1 MKKKTKIIIITAV
14 VLVVAIIALTVYMI
28 IPKKNIDYSLLDTKV
43 VDLPKYTD
51 TALSSEN
58 VVVLGEVN
66 GNQLTYQRDTMAFN
80 VKNSDKPT
88 VFTSG
93 VNITHFAPTGDPESD
108 KGMYT
113 LCQIGYT
120 DFKGVEDVFD
130 TTSTE
135 CEITEKALENGI
147 ALELSFT
154 DYKIS
159 FTLEVWLN
167 EYGIKAR
174 IPVDSIKE
182 EDIYGI
188 TSITLFPMMG
198 AIKNNPNGFA
208 VFPDGSGSLYKFGK
222 SGNTSPI
229 STFCYFENSFDLDQ
243 IDERIYQG
251 QYNVMLPTYGI
262 TDGATGVVG
271 YVTEGD
277 ENAYITLSPAFS
289 DTGRNRLTA
298 SCMYRKSYSYISPSD
313 VEITEVEK
321 NISAVD
327 YGIQYFFIDNTD
339 PSAVSTPAASTVT
352 DTAATDEEAAPVLNI
367 PAVKNGEYITYAD
380 MATIIRGYMLDKGL
394 LNNDSNNNEDIKA
407 NLQIVM
413 AAKGNSGM
421 DTGLKTLTAF
431 EDVEKIIN
439 EVEEDSR
446 ENLRVYM
453 LGWQEGGYG
462 LNPSGDKIAGDL
474 GSKSDL
480 ADLNKYL
487 TDSKIESYMVADYIY
502 ALSDGIGF
510 NKNSQAVYN
519 EMNLPIT
526 NGNYTAYLRN
536 SLVELKTYI
545 EDRLPYY
552 KSVNANGVAF
562 EKVGYYLYDDYSSGG
577 KLLRAETAA
586 AMLKTAKVTAD
597 EKLDVAV
604 QGGNAYMLSVA
615 DAIYDMPE
623 KSSEM
628 VQMEYSIPFY
638 QMIVHGSIPYT
649 GNVSGNMAADYQQQ
663 KLKWIEYGSQPNFVL
678 TYNTSEL
685 LKNTYAESAFATD
698 YDEHMETVNECIKE
712 FNTKLGFTAKE
723 AMTDHKVLAESVVS
737 VTYEGGNT
745 IYINY
750 NEENV
755 TVNGINIPAEDYVIV
770 EGGSAQ

>member
-1 MKKKTKIIIITAV
+1 MKKKTKVLIAVIAII
-14 VLVVAIIALTVYMI
+14 VVAAIALTVYAI

-43 VDLPKYTD
+43 VDLPKYTE
-51 TALSSEN
+51 AEVSSEN

-66 GNQLTYQRDTMAFN
+66 GKKLTYQRDTMAFN
-80 VKNSDKPT
+80 ITNAAKPT

-93 VNITHFAPTGDPESD
+93 VNITHFAPTGDAESD
-108 KGMYT
+108 KSMYT
-113 LCQIGYT
+113 LCQVAYT
-120 DFKGVEDVFD
+120 DFKGLEDVFD

-135 CEITEKALENGI
+135 CEIKEKALENGI
-147 ALELSFT
+147 ALELNFT
-154 DYKIS
+154 QYNIS
-159 FTLEVWLN
+159 FTVEVWLN
-167 EYGIKAR
+167 EYGMKVR
-174 IPVDSIKE
+174 VPVDSIKE
-182 EDIYGI
+182 EGMYGI

-198 AIKNNPNGFA
+198 AVKNNPNGFV

-222 SGNTSPI
+222 SSNTSPI
-229 STFCYFENSFDLDQ
+229 STFCYFENSFDLDE
-243 IDERIYQG
+243 IDERISQG

-271 YVTEGD
+271 YVTEGG

-298 SCMYRKSYSYISPSD
+298 SCMYRKSYSYVSPNN

-339 PSAVSTPAASTVT
+339 PSAANVPAVTSAT
-352 DTAATDEEAAPVLNI
+352 DTVATEETATPTISI
-367 PAVKNGEYITYAD
+367 PAVANGDYITYAD
-380 MATIIRGYMLDKGL
+380 MASIIRGYMLDKGL
-394 LNNDSNNNEDIKA
+394 LNKQASGNNDIKA
-407 NLQIVM
+407 NLQIIM

-421 DTGLKTLTAF
+421 DTSLKTLTTF
-431 EDVEKIIN
+431 DNVKDIIN
-439 EVEEDSR
+439 EVEEDNR
-446 ENLRVYM
+446 DNLRVYM

-474 GSKSDL
+474 GKKSDL
-480 ADLNKYL
+480 TGLNKYL

-502 ALSDGIGF
+502 ALNDGIGF
-510 NKNSQAVYN
+510 NKSSQAVYN

-526 NGNYTAYLRN
+526 NGDYTAYLRN
-536 SLVELKTYI
+536 PLVELKEYI
-545 EDRLPYY
+545 DSRLPFF
-552 KSVNANGVAF
+552 KDVNANGVAF
-562 EKVGYYLYDDYSSGG
+562 EKVGYYLYDDYSAGG
-577 KLLRAETAA
+577 SLLRAQSAA
-586 AMLKTAKVTAD
+586 AMLKTAKVTSD
-597 EKLDVAV
+597 EKLNVAV

-615 DAIYDMPE
+615 DVIYDMPE

-628 VQMEYSIPFY
+628 VQMQYSIPFY

-649 GNVSGNMAADYQQQ
+649 GNVAGNMAADYAQQ

-685 LKNTYAESAFATD
+685 LKNTYAETAFATD
-698 YDEHMETVNECIKE
+698 YKEHMETINECIKE
-712 FNTKLGFTAKE
+712 FNTKLSFTAKE
-723 AMTDHKVLAESVVS
+723 TMTDHKVLADGVVA
-737 VTYEGGNT
+737 VTYEGGKT

-750 NEENV
+750 NESDV
-755 TVNGINIPAEDYVIV
+755 QVNGVKISAENYVVV